1 MPHNSGPHDVIM
13 PALGMA
19 QDTGLLVAWHK
30 KPGDP
35 VKTGEVLFEVE
46 TDKSTMEVEAQAD
59 GFLSNVKHS
68 AGSDVPVGHVIAQIT
83 ATAEQNNDAPT
94 STEASSELPA
104 GHNIIMPAL
113 GMAQDT
119 GLIVSW
125 HKELGDAVAAEDILF
140 EVETDKSTMEVEA
153 GQDGYLAALLY
164 PAGAEAPVGDA
175 IAIITTDKPET
186 TVSIDRSGATGG
198 NPSAAAIPTGPTA
211 PAPEKP
217 AQPVKAGITAENGK
231 ILASPKARRMALQ
244 LGLDLNDLV
253 SAGHPQPYHVADI
266 DVLRKLPKTRAVSGV
281 AAQSAKLTAKVNP
294 AALFEF
300 TQWSGTFDD
309 AAMIA
314 SFAGGALNQD
324 DAHITVATPISAQ
337 HFRVDTSG
345 ATVLAEAP
353 ESVDL
358 LIFDLRNSP
367 LQAAQ
372 IGSQDAPTM
381 TLIQKSA
388 KKLIVTLEYNAKQ
401 LTAQQAITFITEFS
415 QTLEQPLRRLL

>member
-1 MPHNSGPHDVIM
+1 MPHSSGPHDVIM

-30 KPGDP
+30 NPGDP
-35 VKTGEVLFEVE
+35 VKSGDVLFEVE

-59 GFLSNVKHS
+59 GFLSNVKHG
-68 AGSDVPVGHVIAQIT
+68 AGSDVPVGQVIAQIT
-83 ATAEQNNDAPT
+83 DTADQNNDAP
-94 STEASSELPA
+94 ASPETPSELPT

-119 GLIVSW
+119 GLIVAW
-125 HKELGDAVAAEDILF
+125 HKELGDAVAAQDILF

-164 PAGAEAPVGDA
+164 PAGAEAPVGDT

-186 TVSIDRSGATGG
+186 TISMDRSGAAAG
-198 NPSAAAIPTGPTA
+198 NTSLANTPTA
-211 PAPEKP
+211 PTPDKP
-217 AQPVKAGITAENGK
+217 ATPVKAGISAENGK

-253 SAGHPQPYHVADI
+253 AADHPQPFHVADI
-266 DVLRKLPKTRAVSGV
+266 DVLRKLPKTQSVSGG
-281 AAQSAKLTAKVNP
+281 AAQSAKLTAKINP
-294 AALFEF
+294 AALIEF

-314 SFAGGALNQD
+314 NFAGGALDQG

-337 HFRVDTSG
+337 HFRVDVTG
-345 ATVLAEAP
+345 TTAMAEAP
-353 ESVDL
+353 KTVDL

-372 IGSQDAPTM
+372 IGSNDAPTM

-388 KKLIVTLEYNAKQ
+388 KKLIVTLEYNAEQ